1 LFTVALNRAP
11 TPSDYRDAKDELRF
25 QLGQRDKFRDGL
37 VRSGA
42 YEEQMRA
49 VFRENGLPD
58 DLALLPHVESSFNV
72 RAYSKYGA
80 AGVWEFMRG
89 TGRRFMKVDYVID
102 ERLDPITATRA
113 AARLL
118 GENYAL
124 LGTWPLAL
132 TPYNHGAA
140 GMGRAV
146 RQLGTTDIDQIVA
159 NYDSR
164 TFGFASRN
172 FYAQFLAARKVIS
185 HYESY
190 FGPVKRDTPQA
201 MDVVALPF
209 YADVRDLHGN

>member
-58 DLALLPHVESSFNV
+58 GLALLPHVESSFNV

-80 AGVWEFMRG
+80 AGVWQFMRG

-102 ERLDPITATRA
+102 ERLDPITSTRA

-118 GENYAL
+118 RENYGI
-124 LGTWPLAL
+124 LGSWPLAL
-132 TPYNHGAA
+132 TAYNHGAA
-140 GMGRAV
+140 GMNGAV
-146 RQLGTTDIDQIVA
+146 EKVGTSRIEVIIA
-159 NYDSR
+159 RYDSPS
-164 TFGFASRN
+164 FGFASRN
-172 FYAQFLAARKVIS
+172 FY
-185 HYESY
+185 
-190 FGPVKRDTPQA
+190 
-201 MDVVALPF
+201 
-209 YADVRDLHGN
+209 